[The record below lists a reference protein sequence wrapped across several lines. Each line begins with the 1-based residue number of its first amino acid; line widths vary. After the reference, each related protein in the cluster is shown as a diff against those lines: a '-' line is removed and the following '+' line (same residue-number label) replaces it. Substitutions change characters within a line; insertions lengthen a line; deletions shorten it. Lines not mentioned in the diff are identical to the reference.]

1 MRETEAHRARA
12 LQPSTLIF
20 AQDHVQGPE
29 IVLKLLHRPYPH
41 DRSSDRRL
49 PDIDVD
55 IAVDHWIG
63 DDRVGAELRL
73 IGFDE
78 LLVLR
83 IVDRL
88 EVVPEIGRASCR
100 EGVCQYV

>member
-1 MRETEAHRARA
+1 MAGLDEAVVRGELDGAERGGDRIERHRRSADLGRIEA
-12 LQPSTLIF
+12 L
-20 AQDHVQGPE
+20 G
-29 IVLKLLHRPYPH
+29 LL
-41 DRSSDRRL
+41 DRRL

-88 EVVPEIGRASCR
+88 EVVQADRTSTR
-100 EGVCQYV
+100 LNSST